1 MTRAFRGDDRDPAR
15 VRARDFDPIAEGEK
29 YALAPAVSLA
39 VWNRARREAT
49 DARGECD
56 EMRARERFHEF
67 AARIAARGG
76 RLVPDVGALTRVGA
90 EAPHGARGGPRS
102 REFGPRAPGRTTLV
116 LAEAERWGAADRAA
130 SDLDERAAQEAHS
143 QGARQAY
150 ETESSPTPQHAPSA
164 EEPAAP
170 RPLDAALGH
179 RLGAL
184 FGFDFARTRV
194 VPDSPEATGATKA
207 VTKDGQVH
215 FRAGEYRPDTTG
227 GSWLIAHELVHVVQQ
242 DGARGERA
250 GTRQE
255 LEREADRAATLAV
268 AGRAAPISLRGDRA
282 AAYAFNEGEDHE
294 HGPSPPEKAAG
305 AHAKAA
311 HGQPDAA
318 DVHVPQGK
326 AEHATGPGAPAPG
339 GKPAAPHAQG
349 AEASDADTGEAKA
362 QGAAEVHAHA
372 AAEGGHGAPAGRAD
386 AGAKSEMVPTSGD
399 RPGADADH
407 RGSAGGALGSGDPG
421 AMLASL
427 GEARPSGAASALAQL
442 QGAAPAAFEAA
453 RAAAQGEVPSVPAP
467 TGLPAKAERPKLGEP
482 GAAEASPEDPHRP
495 KSGGPSKKIADTLV
509 REAPGALPPAPT
521 ELPGADAQA
530 YGTERASAHDEALAT
545 GARQALSSVRLPAA
559 QISTKATGTP
569 SVDLGGEADPAQV
582 PQTHQIGGEQI
593 KAASREA
600 AKAIGQPRGEH
611 DISPAATPE
620 TLSATLPAPGARV
633 PIADAAPGPAALEP
647 EALASIDAEAAGAL
661 HAKIAPERD
670 KYTQG
675 KTAHD
680 AEMKAA
686 HAKHR
691 TDVAATEADARTRQE
706 GARTKAQEE
715 VGGARADWQHEVDKV
730 GTDFR
735 AKAEA
740 AKTEHRGRMENEQRS
755 ANRQAAAH
763 LRNAE
768 RAADVEKRRAEDEAA
783 AKKAEAGKESKGFWG
798 WVKSKAKALIDGIKA
813 AVNFI
818 YDRLRSAV
826 KAIFDAAKR
835 LALGVIELAR
845 KAIVGLITAFG
856 AVLKG
861 FVKIA
866 LAAFPKLRD
875 RMLRRIDQAVQRAEQ
890 AVNAVAGALTK
901 AVAALID
908 FLASTID
915 KVLGLIQDL
924 YNAAL
929 TVIGMVVTGELQ
941 ELLRKVGQL
950 IDSAKTAPG
959 QFETA
964 AYEELLGGDLDQPL
978 SPNELKAAGRV
989 APGATP
995 GATGAAEPTA
1005 PQEGEP
1011 APQEGE
1017 PAAAEGGPG
1026 SEPDGGEASEPAPG
1040 PPWTTENVGVDE
1052 VATGE
1057 SLEPELVQEV
1067 MERTGGGDGEVEF
1080 GESSDETRSLDHM
1093 LGGTPAQAES
1103 ATENSQDRGGEQHE
1117 VAPQAGAQVAAD
1129 GLTPRERAQVK
1140 WQLMKKALADWWS
1153 QKWPYVLAG
1162 GVLAVAGFI
1171 VANILTGGAILAALP
1186 AIMTVVSYVMA
1197 GVAIAK
1203 IAEHVRDYLS
1213 KAWNGDIRGGGK
1225 SLAKGL
1231 AAGAIELIMMLTFKA
1246 GAAAVRGARA
1256 AARGAVR
1263 GARGLA
1269 RGAAKAGRT
1278 AARATARVASTVGR
1292 GLARGA
1298 QYVIR
1303 AGKVLLRGVGRAVS
1317 RGVKR
1322 LRELGARLL
1331 SRTRFKGFRIRITG
1345 RAFVLE
1351 GKINPWVEIA
1361 KGEITVSTR
1370 RTKNSQFLTEEELAE
1385 LRRGGTPQADR
1396 LAEFDARKYHETTS
1410 QGVGKVGDGLTGDHI
1425 PSRAA
1430 LVERFKLDNPGK
1442 PVPEELINREG
1453 ITVVLK
1459 GTDHATLSRTYA
1471 GRNTAAQIL
1480 EDAQHLGKAF
1490 TRDAEAILTGLHRD
1504 GRLSMEVVGA
1514 YQKAYRANVMKGV
1527 FQYSA
1532 EIDRM
1537 FNSFMALA
1545 KP

>member
-1 MTRAFRGDDRDPAR
+1 MTRAFRGDDRGSAQG
-15 VRARDFDPIAEGEK
+15 RAGDFDPIAEGEK

-76 RLVPDVGALTRVGA
+76 RLVPDIGALTRVGA

-116 LAEAERWGAADRAA
+116 LAEAKRWGAADRAA

-282 AAYAFNEGEDHE
+282 AAYAFNEGEDHA
-294 HGPSPPEKAAG
+294 HGQPPPEKAAG

-311 HGQPDAA
+311 HAQPDAA
-318 DVHVPQGK
+318 EVHAPQGK
-326 AEHATGPGAPAPG
+326 AEHTTGPGAPAPG
-339 GKPAAPHAQG
+339 GKPAAPQAQG
-349 AEASDADTGEAKA
+349 AEASDADAGEAKA

-372 AAEGGHGAPAGRAD
+372 AAGGGHGAPAGRAD
-386 AGAKSEMVPTSGD
+386 AGANSEMAPASAD
-399 RPGADADH
+399 RPGADTDH
-407 RGSAGGALGSGDPG
+407 RGAAGGALGSGDPG
-421 AMLASL
+421 EMLASL

-495 KSGGPSKKIADTLV
+495 KSGGPTKKVADTLV
-509 REAPGALPPAPT
+509 REAPGALPLAPT

-530 YGTERASAHDEALAT
+530 HGTERASAHDEALAT

-569 SVDLGGEADPAQV
+569 SVDLGGKADPAQV

-600 AKAIGQPRGEH
+600 AKAISQPRGEH
-611 DISPAATPE
+611 NISPAATPE

-633 PIADAAPGPAALEP
+633 PIAAAAPGPAALEP

-670 KYTQG
+670 KYAQG

-691 TDVAATEADARTRQE
+691 TDVAATEADARARQE
-706 GARTKAQEE
+706 GARTKAREE

-735 AKAEA
+735 TKAEA

-768 RAADVEKRRAEDEAA
+768 RAADAEKRRAEDEAA

-929 TVIGMVVTGELQ
+929 TVIGMLVTGELQ

-950 IDSAKTAPG
+950 IAAAKTAPG
-959 QFETA
+959 RFETA
-964 AYEELLGGDLDQPL
+964 AYEELLGGNLDEPL
-978 SPNELKAAGRV
+978 SPAALKAAGRV
-989 APGATP
+989 APGGTP
-995 GATGAAEPTA
+995 GATGASEPT
-1005 PQEGEP
+1005 

-1017 PAAAEGGPG
+1017 PAAAEGGPAP
-1026 SEPDGGEASEPAPG
+1026 EEDGGDASEPAPG
-1040 PPWTTENVGVDE
+1040 PPWTRENVGVDE
-1052 VATGE
+1052 VSHGE
-1057 SLEPELVQEV
+1057 ELSPELEEEVQSRPGNEI
-1067 MERTGGGDGEVEF
+1067 EF
-1080 GESSDETRSLDHM
+1080 GESADQGRSLDAM
-1093 LGGTPAQAES
+1093 LGGRQGAGAV
-1103 ATENSQDRGGEQHE
+1103 AHE
-1117 VAPQAGAQVAAD
+1117 GAADAVAVAPSD
-1129 GLTPRERAQVK
+1129 GLTPRQRAEVK
-1140 WQLMKKALADWWS
+1140 WGLMKKGLADWWS
-1153 QKWPYVLAG
+1153 KNWPMVLAG

-1186 AIMTVVSYVMA
+1186 VIMTAIGYLFA
-1197 GVAIAK
+1197 GVMVVQLAGHLRDFLAK
-1203 IAEHVRDYLS
+1203 GWA
-1213 KAWNGDIRGGGK
+1213 GDIRGGGK

-1231 AAGAIELIMMLTFKA
+1231 AAAVIELLTWLTFKVGGVALKA
-1246 GAAAVRGARA
+1246 GKAAAKGVAKGAQAVGRGVA
-1256 AARGAVR
+1256 AAGK
-1263 GARGLA
+1263 GIARV
-1269 RGAAKAGRT
+1269 AKAG
-1278 AARATARVASTVGR
+1278 
-1292 GLARGA
+1292 A
-1298 QYVIR
+1298 QYIIR
-1303 AGKVLLRGVGRAVS
+1303 AGKVLLAGVGRGIGRAA
-1317 RGVKR
+1317 KR
-1322 LRELGARLL
+1322 LRDLGERLL
-1331 SRTRFKGFRIRITG
+1331 ARTRFKGFRIRLQG
-1345 RAFVLE
+1345 RRFFLE
-1351 GKINPWVEIA
+1351 GKINPWVLLADGTLKWEKPKGAGDAFKIA
-1361 KGEITVSTR
+1361 QAGGKHAG
-1370 RTKNSQFLTEEELAE
+1370 FL
-1385 LRRGGTPQADR
+1385 R
-1396 LAEFDARKYHETTS
+1396 
-1410 QGVGKVGDGLTGDHI
+1410 
-1425 PSRAA
+1425 
-1430 LVERFKLDNPGK
+1430 N
-1442 PVPEELINREG
+1442 
-1453 ITVVLK
+1453 
-1459 GTDHATLSRTYA
+1459 YA
-1471 GRNTAAQIL
+1471 GRSAGEIQRGIASIEKQIAEHQGKIANPMKFLDNWSKLDPRQQQALVNSKWPSDIQRQSEQL
-1480 EDAQHLGKAF
+1480 EILRGLLG
-1490 TRDAEAILTGLHRD
+1490 G
-1504 GRLSMEVVGA
+1504 G
-1514 YQKAYRANVMKGV
+1514 
-1527 FQYSA
+1527 
-1532 EIDRM
+1532 
-1537 FNSFMALA
+1537 
-1545 KP
+1545 